1 MKMQKNTLLI
11 CFSLILLSFSSCKEE
26 NDIERVSI
34 EPILVKTDLLTSM
47 PGNLLAIEDKLIWFD
62 LNPDAFL
69 HIEDEKTGNTW
80 TETGTLG
87 SGPEDFNAPFL
98 SWYPNGKVLVTD
110 CFANRAMVLSLENMS
125 RTDLDVPF
133 SKKSLQCIGNGLF
146 IQPNT
151 ENGSPFTFWANGK
164 GTAFGKFP
172 LENEKISNTI
182 DKFQGVHAFNPYN
195 GYLIQ
200 SFPELSHI
208 MLYRLEGNTFEE
220 IWTKVLPDLDYQ
232 INSEGVLKINDVPHP
247 APSAIALT
255 KDYIITIE
263 RDEQTQEVETKS
275 SSENRFVR
283 AFSKTPQT
291 LFVYDY
297 EFNLK
302 KILYTRI
309 PMFRLAARGNDN
321 TVYFMGVKEEFCIN
335 KCVIE
340 E

>member
-1 MKMQKNTLLI
+1 MKRNRLLI
-11 CFSLILLSFSSCKEE
+11 YLSLILLSFSSCKEE
-26 NDIERVSI
+26 NDTERVSI
-34 EPILVKTDLLTSM
+34 EPIMVKTDLLTSM

-87 SGPEDFNAPFL
+87 SGPEDFNAPYL

-110 CFANRAMVLSLENMS
+110 CFANRAMVLSLDSINKS
-125 RTDLDVPF
+125 DLDVSF
-133 SKKSLQCIGNGLF
+133 QKTSLQCVGDKLF

-151 ENGSPFTFWANGK
+151 ENGSPFTFWVNGK

-172 LENEKISNTI
+172 LENEKISNAI
-182 DKFQGVHAFNPYN
+182 DKFQGIHAFNPSN

-208 MLYRLEGNTFEE
+208 TLYRLKGNTFEE
-220 IWTKVLPDLDYQ
+220 IWTKVLPGLDYQ
-232 INSEGVLKINDVPHP
+232 INSEGVLKINDVPNP

-255 KDYIITIE
+255 KDYIITVE

-275 SSENRFVR
+275 SSENRFLR

-302 KILYTRI
+302 KILHTRI

-321 TVYFMGVKEEFCIN
+321 TVYFMGVKEEFCIG
-335 KCVIE
+335 KCIIE

>member
-1 MKMQKNTLLI
+1 MKRNRLLI
-11 CFSLILLSFSSCKEE
+11 YLSLILLSFSSCKEE
-26 NDIERVSI
+26 NETERVSI
-34 EPILVKTDLLTSM
+34 EPIMVKTDLLTSM

-87 SGPEDFNAPFL
+87 SGPEDFNAPYL

-110 CFANRAMVLSLENMS
+110 CFANRAMVLSLDSINKS
-125 RTDLDVPF
+125 DLDVSF
-133 SKKSLQCIGNGLF
+133 QKTSLQCVGDKLF

-182 DKFQGVHAFNPYN
+182 DKFQGIHAFNPYN

-208 MLYRLEGNTFEE
+208 TLYRLKGNTFEE
-220 IWTKVLPDLDYQ
+220 IWTKVLPGLDYQ
-232 INSEGVLKINDVPHP
+232 INSEGVLKINDVPNP

-255 KDYIITIE
+255 KDYIITVE

-275 SSENRFVR
+275 SSENRFLR
-283 AFSKTPQT
+283 AFSRTPQT

-297 EFNLK
+297 DFNLK
-302 KILYTRI
+302 KILHTKI
-309 PMFRLAARGNDN
+309 PMFRLTARGNDN
-321 TVYFMGVKEEFCIN
+321 TVYFIGVKEEFCIG
-335 KCVIE
+335 KCIIE